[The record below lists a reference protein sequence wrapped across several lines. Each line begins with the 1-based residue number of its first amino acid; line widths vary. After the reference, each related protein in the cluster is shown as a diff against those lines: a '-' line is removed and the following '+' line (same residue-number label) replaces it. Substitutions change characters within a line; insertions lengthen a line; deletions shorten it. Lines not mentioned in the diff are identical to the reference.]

1 MYAWNLLESVCLYPR
16 LTHPLAP
23 LDNRLLEKAELLA
36 RFSEKLQP
44 EPDDVTP
51 ATHQDPW

>member
-1 MYAWNLLESVCLYPR
+1 MLQA
-16 LTHPLAP
+16 HPFAP

-36 RFSEKLQP
+36 RFSEELQP

-51 ATHQDPW
+51 SVHQGPW